1 MEPVE
6 FTLKC
11 TDQCGLVVMTVDPD
25 FGTYAYTS
33 YYRPEFY
40 RSSIFYTMWR
50 RLKSAWFM
58 LCGKDFALYDLIL
71 DKQQFED
78 YKKFINSIPETE
90 DDKP

>member
-1 MEPVE
+1 
-6 FTLKC
+6 
-11 TDQCGLVVMTVDPD
+11 
-25 FGTYAYTS
+25 
-33 YYRPEFY
+33 
-40 RSSIFYTMWR
+40 MWR